1 MFDHTVQ
8 TVWARECCD
17 WFTLSWSLACGMS
30 YLLTPKRSVAAAQR
44 VRERRLELRQM
55 SEKHRYAALAD
66 LSGMSRPRI
75 TLRSPPIRPR
85 TSVNRKTRKEKDYP
99 RTHRRRAERAIM
111 QERPRS
117 ITQKIPANASCSVE
131 IVLQRRETAARPTR
145 AARPAFAS
153 PSAVARQEEPW

>member
-1 MFDHTVQ
+1 MF
-8 TVWARECCD
+8 REKSVMTL
-17 WFTLSWSLACGMS
+17 FTLSWSLACGMS

-85 TSVNRKTRKEKDYP
+85 TSVNRKPEKKKIIHEHKSAMLK
-99 RTHRRRAERAIM
+99 TMM
-111 QERPRS
+111 QEHPRS
-117 ITQKIPANASCSVE
+117 ITQKTPANASCSVE